1 MISINTSGGV
11 AILVLLFFWLGGRS
25 YKALKLVIN
34 VLKHIISKVSNTY
47 DFFIRSLVDF
57 ASLGYPI
64 YSRSFLASLSAYFYT
79 ADSLFF
85 NNSSFPTSYM

>member
-1 MISINTSGGV
+1 MISINTSVGV
-11 AILVLLFFWLGGRS
+11 AILVVFFWLGGTS

-47 DFFIRSLVDF
+47 DFFVRCLVDF

-85 NNSSFPTSYM
+85 NNSSCPTSYM